1 MQTVPYSTMNS
12 GMETSLAGR
21 PARKGS
27 FMRTEGRASIYRKKD
42 GRESATSTPDAMV
55 MTHDERKALFDAGA
69 GGATMRS
76 KVEDEP

>member
-1 MQTVPYSTMNS
+1 
-12 GMETSLAGR
+12 
-21 PARKGS
+21 
-27 FMRTEGRASIYRKKD
+27 MRTEGRASIYRKKD

-55 MTHDERKALFDAGA
+55 MTHDERKALFDARA